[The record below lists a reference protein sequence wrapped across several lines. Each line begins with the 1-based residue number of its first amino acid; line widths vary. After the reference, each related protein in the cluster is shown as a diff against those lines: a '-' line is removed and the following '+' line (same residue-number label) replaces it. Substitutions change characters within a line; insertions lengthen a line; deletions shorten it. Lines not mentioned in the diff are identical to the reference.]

1 MNSFCV
7 LDEFDDQGHIHL
19 EKRNHVCI
27 QIEILVI
34 MFKLFL
40 LQILVWHTQ
49 TAEPNMKQ
57 EIRLEKLGQQS
68 DPSMEV

>member
-1 MNSFCV
+1 
-7 LDEFDDQGHIHL
+7 
-19 EKRNHVCI
+19 
-27 QIEILVI
+27 